1 MVGDDADR
9 YGGTIFGSVSGR
21 IGRLEMG
28 VERDRGGGKLGDTYV
43 DAGGDAGS
51 GAVHV
56 RDRTVERRPCLVR

>member
-1 MVGDDADR
+1 
-9 YGGTIFGSVSGR
+9 
-21 IGRLEMG
+21 MG
-28 VERDRGGGKLGDTYV
+28 VERDRGGGKLGDTDV